1 MRDLAGVVVN
11 NMENIVETLYD
22 VEDIM
27 RIFKCEKRKA
37 RAIMNIRG
45 FPTMTIG
52 REKRVVP
59 SRLNSW
65 IEQHNDKILYLDY

>member
-1 MRDLAGVVVN
+1 MAQT
-11 NMENIVETLYD
+11 EIVETLYD

-27 RIFKCEKRKA
+27 RIFKCQKRKA

-45 FPTMTIG
+45 FPIITIG

-59 SRLNSW
+59 ASLNSW
-65 IEQHNDKILYLDY
+65 ILQHNDKTLYLDY